1 MQEIAIA
8 LCGVAGVAAA
18 ALVRRARK
26 AKRSALDSER
36 RVLESSISLLEHDPA
51 YDAERKALL
60 PGYRSRLKDIRQAMD
75 GKGATPVSESGA
87 VDLAD
92 DAGGASDASGMAK
105 DPGTP
110 AVAGSRDPQPDVE
123 PTRHAEA
130 APDPPQTEAPQ
141 APSKG
146 HTEPM
151 VEAAQPAEPTTAEAA
166 QTAEPQPPE
175 PGISE
180 PTAAE
185 PTTAEAVQTAEPQP
199 PEPPQAETAQP
210 PEPPAAEPPAA
221 EPTPESSKA
230 KTPPPVMHAPPSA
243 MQTVDIPD
251 TPSSAEEQP
260 PAAAPSGSGKA
271 ADMGPRTEPDTTSG
285 DRLTDTDTHVDN
297 VPEEAVGEG
306 DDVEDLEK
314 IKADIIKTLNKLQRA
329 GDD

>member
-1 MQEIAIA
+1 
-8 LCGVAGVAAA
+8 
-18 ALVRRARK
+18 
-26 AKRSALDSER
+26 
-36 RVLESSISLLEHDPA
+36 
-51 YDAERKALL
+51 
-60 PGYRSRLKDIRQAMD
+60 
-75 GKGATPVSESGA
+75 
-87 VDLAD
+87 
-92 DAGGASDASGMAK
+92 
-105 DPGTP
+105 
-110 AVAGSRDPQPDVE
+110 
-123 PTRHAEA
+123 
-130 APDPPQTEAPQ
+130 
-141 APSKG
+141 
-146 HTEPM
+146 M
-151 VEAAQPAEPTTAEAA
+151 VETTQPAEPTTAEAV

-199 PEPPQAETAQP
+199 PEPEIPEPTAAEPTTAEAVQTAEPQPPEPPQAETAQP
-210 PEPPAAEPPAA
+210 PEPPTAEPPAA

>member
-110 AVAGSRDPQPDVE
+110 AVAGARDPQPDVE
-123 PTRHAEA
+123 PPTAEA
-130 APDPPQTEAPQ
+130 APEPPQTEAPQ
-141 APSKG
+141 APSEG

-151 VEAAQPAEPTTAEAA
+151 VEAAQPTEPPAAEAA
-166 QTAEPQPPE
+166 QTAEP
-175 PGISE
+175 
-180 PTAAE
+180 
-185 PTTAEAVQTAEPQP
+185 
-199 PEPPQAETAQP
+199 
-210 PEPPAAEPPAA
+210 PAAES
-221 EPTPESSKA
+221 TPESSKA

-271 ADMGPRTEPDTTSG
+271 ADIGPRTEPDTTSG

>member
-123 PTRHAEA
+123 PPTAEA
-130 APDPPQTEAPQ
+130 APEPPQTEPPQ
-141 APSKG
+141 APSEG

-151 VEAAQPAEPTTAEAA
+151 VETTQPAEPTTAEAA
-166 QTAEPQPPE
+166 QTTGPQTAEPQPPE

-180 PTAAE
+180 PTAPE
-185 PTTAEAVQTAEPQP
+185 PTTAEAAQT
-199 PEPPQAETAQP
+199 
-210 PEPPAAEPPAA
+210 AEPPAA

-260 PAAAPSGSGKA
+260 PVAAPSGSGKA
-271 ADMGPRTEPDTTSG
+271 ADIGPRTEPDTTSG